1 MNAPSHPP
9 APVTSVTV
17 TLPEWVGGGVDWE
30 RSYATDDER
39 IDLAIALSRANVR
52 EGTGGPFGCAIF
64 DLATGRVL
72 GVGVNRVV
80 PACNSALHGEVVAIM
95 TAQKRLGVFTLAAD
109 GLSAGLYTSCEPCA
123 MCLGATLWSGVT
135 RLVCAATGDD
145 AREIG
150 FDEGPVFEQ
159 SYDYLRSRGIE
170 VVRGLHRTSAREVL
184 QSYLTSGGPLYNGA
198 PGQP

>member
-1 MNAPSHPP
+1 MTAPSHPP
-9 APVTSVTV
+9 PPVTSVTV
-17 TLPEWVGGGVDWE
+17 TLPDWVGGVVDWE

-109 GLSAGLYTSCEPCA
+109 SRSTGLYTSCEPCA

-159 SYDYLRSRGIE
+159 SYAYLQSRGID
-170 VVRGLHRTSAREVL
+170 VVRGLHRASARDVL
-184 QSYLTSGGPLYNGA
+184 QAYLTSGGPLYNGA
-198 PGQP
+198 NT

>member
-1 MNAPSHPP
+1 MKEPSNPP
-9 APVTSVTV
+9 PPVTSVTV
-17 TLPEWVGGGVDWE
+17 TLPEWVGGVVDWE
-30 RSYATDDER
+30 RSYLSDDER

-109 GLSAGLYTSCEPCA
+109 GRSAGLYTSCEPCA

-159 SYDYLRSRGIE
+159 SYDYLQSRGIE
-170 VVRGLHRTSAREVL
+170 VVRGLHRAAARDVL